1 LRTRLLSALTV
12 HMDSL
17 ITKITRNNTH
27 ASQSSG
33 GLDKGNTLNSKKF
46 KITFGCFQ
54 ISKVLLQIKAE
65 IVEYVFFFRNF
76 EFWYLLLALEKYP
89 TPNVYTRIV
98 IPKQHGCITKK
109 QNEIKYYYFSGHVNL
124 TYRIFL
130 K

>member
-1 LRTRLLSALTV
+1 
-12 HMDSL
+12 MDSL

-65 IVEYVFFFRNF
+65 IVEYVFFLEILNFGICFWHLRN
-76 EFWYLLLALEKYP
+76 
-89 TPNVYTRIV
+89 TPHPMYTPV
-98 IPKQHGCITKK
+98 SSYQNSTGVSQKNKMKLSITTS
-109 QNEIKYYYFSGHVNL
+109 QVMSI
-124 TYRIFL
+124 
-130 K
+130 